1 MESFVNYSTPL
12 SVDLKSFDTP
22 LLETEFRVICHAFVP
37 SENLKGSV
45 LPWRL
50 TLQRVPGATI
60 RCAVRH
66 LIFFPLCLDS
76 EVFSQIWMIT
86 KGQETR
92 FKVNQFRRVSRLSQS
107 GNPDAYPVLPVA
119 RLRITGDSTQL
130 KDFNDTGGSE
140 AWKYSYCIF
149 LRGNI
154 LILPLDRP
162 VVFRRATFEDCIY
175 DSRPPFNND
184 IFKVAQLSSEISR
197 VHLTTLRL

>member
-1 MESFVNYSTPL
+1 LEFLLRFLLFPLHYFHFILSETKTDWSIIDNLLGFASSTSSQQIRETRMMESFVNYSTPL

-76 EVFSQIWMIT
+76 EVFSQI
-86 KGQETR
+86 
-92 FKVNQFRRVSRLSQS
+92 
-107 GNPDAYPVLPVA
+107 
-119 RLRITGDSTQL
+119 
-130 KDFNDTGGSE
+130 
-140 AWKYSYCIF
+140 
-149 LRGNI
+149 
-154 LILPLDRP
+154 
-162 VVFRRATFEDCIY
+162 
-175 DSRPPFNND
+175 
-184 IFKVAQLSSEISR
+184 
-197 VHLTTLRL
+197 